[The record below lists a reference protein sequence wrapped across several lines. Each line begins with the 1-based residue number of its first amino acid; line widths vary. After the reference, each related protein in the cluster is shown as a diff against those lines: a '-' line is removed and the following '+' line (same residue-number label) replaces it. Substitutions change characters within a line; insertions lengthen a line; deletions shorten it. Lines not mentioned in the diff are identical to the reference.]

1 MSVYLG
7 ITDLERMFDLLISR
21 YDDMEKSIRKLRKV
35 VDQNREILEDD
46 IMVASDEILNSI
58 SSDMNKINEYI
69 TEFTGRKLDAVKMIG
84 MIEGK
89 GRKDIYKT

>member
-1 MSVYLG
+1 MASYISV
-7 ITDLERMFDLLISR
+7 TDLEHMFDLLISR
-21 YDDMEKSIRKLRKV
+21 YEDMERSIRKLRTV

-46 IMVASDEILNSI
+46 IMVASDEIINSI
-58 SSDMNKINEYI
+58 SSDMKKINEYI

-89 GRKDIYKT
+89 GRKDIYKV